1 MVDSRFPLRCLPAAP
16 GFGKILRLSL
26 ALFLPLFCAARLD
39 AQMKTGQWDEVVGKD
54 VRNSKGQLIG
64 VIRDSVVDLE
74 NGRYVGMVV
83 GFGGFAGIG
92 EKTRIIPPAA
102 LRDDGTPRT
111 LFLDT
116 DTRSLAEAP
125 VFELPKV
132 GPPDPAS
139 VAAVYR
145 HFGQVP
151 YFAYP
156 GKEKSPDQL
165 GHLRRG
171 SSILFMPVEN
181 LQGVSLG
188 YVTGLRDLNRVTG
201 RLKGVVIESLGSTD
215 STREKIVVPQALRY
229 NLKHTAL
236 RLNDHE
242 QAFAAAPAF
251 NMGRPGTFT
260 EEAPER
266 PGVPLPPLVHG
277 ASESDKATTRSIIKR
292 ITADRGLSNYGR
304 NIEVATLNGRTTA
317 RGRVVSDANRSRLIA
332 IATGVA
338 GTGNV
343 IAQIEVRPMSEAEK
357 KIDR

>member
-201 RLKGVVIESLGSTD
+201 RLKGVVIRPYGNVSPELM
-215 STREKIVVPQALRY
+215 KIVQPQDLRY
-229 NLKHTAL
+229 NRDHKAL
-236 RLNDHE
+236 RISNHLQEFKDSPTFDMSTGGRFEEEN
-242 QAFAAAPAF
+242 P
-251 NMGRPGTFT
+251 GRPGS
-260 EEAPER
+260 PL
-266 PGVPLPPLVHG
+266 LPPVQG
-277 ASESDKATTRSIIKR
+277 ESRADKAITMEIVKR
-292 ITADRGLSNYGR
+292 VMADDELSNYGK
-304 NIEVATLNGRTTA
+304 NIEIKTLHGKTIL
-317 RGRVVSDANRSRLIA
+317 RGRVERSTARDRLVA
-332 IATGVA
+332 HATEAA
-338 GTGNV
+338 GAGNV
-343 IAQIEVRPMSEAEK
+343 TVELEVRPMSRSENA
-357 KIDR
+357 IDR